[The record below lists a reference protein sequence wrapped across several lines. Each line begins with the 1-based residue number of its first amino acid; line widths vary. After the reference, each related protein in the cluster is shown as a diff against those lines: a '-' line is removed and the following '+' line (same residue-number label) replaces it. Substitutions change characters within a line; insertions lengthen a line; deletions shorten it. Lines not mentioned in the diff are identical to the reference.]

1 MKIVPVLLTGNGEP
15 IANKNDSLT
24 AGKYGPTLL
33 QDFVFLDEMSHFN
46 RERIPER
53 VVHAKG
59 AGNFD
64 FIKILDTLLDKS
76 LNYFGKFNVNFNEY

>member
-1 MKIVPVLLTGNGEP
+1 MFLKVTPLLLTGNGRP

-33 QDFVFLDEMSHFN
+33 EDAVLLDEMSHFD

-59 AGNFD
+59 AGNYKII
-64 FIKILDTLLDKS
+64 FITRIINLKKWKI
-76 LNYFGKFNVNFNEY
+76 